1 MTLFRQDITKH
12 AKGYERKVVSIFD
25 EIPEQLSKLEKKF
38 ILSSLGK
45 GSKFRDFES
54 SFLWLG
60 DSMICN
66 ICYNSTEPNVGNDV
80 L

>member
-25 EIPEQLSKLEKKF
+25 EIPEQLSKHEKKF

-45 GSKFRDFES
+45 GSKFPRF
-54 SFLWLG
+54 
-60 DSMICN
+60 
-66 ICYNSTEPNVGNDV
+66 
-80 L
+80 